1 MIKPNA
7 ILEIKTKNLIHNYKT
22 LSTIASSS
30 LAGAT
35 LKANAYGIGDLEI
48 YKLLYKNNCRHFFFA
63 SLDEALTIR
72 KKFRKGN
79 IYVLNGIE
87 DHNFN
92 IFKKFNIVPILNS
105 RKELEKFVK
114 DNGIN
119 KKINLCKSIKE
130 SIQSIN
136 KYQNEI
142 CLVLG
147 SLYLIGEV
155 LNLN

>member
-63 SLDEALTIR
+63 SLD
-72 KKFRKGN
+72 
-79 IYVLNGIE
+79 
-87 DHNFN
+87 
-92 IFKKFNIVPILNS
+92 ILS
-105 RKELEKFVK
+105 LIL
-114 DNGIN
+114 GASTLIA
-119 KKINLCKSIKE
+119 INL
-130 SIQSIN
+130 
-136 KYQNEI
+136 
-142 CLVLG
+142 
-147 SLYLIGEV
+147 SLKLRYIL
-155 LNLN
+155 LRK

>member
-87 DHNFN
+87 D
-92 IFKKFNIVPILNS
+92 L
-105 RKELEKFVK
+105 
-114 DNGIN
+114 
-119 KKINLCKSIKE
+119 
-130 SIQSIN
+130 
-136 KYQNEI
+136 
-142 CLVLG
+142 
-147 SLYLIGEV
+147 SLIHI
-155 LNLN
+155 

>member
-119 KKINLCKSIKE
+119 KAIIIL
-130 SIQSIN
+130 
-136 KYQNEI
+136 
-142 CLVLG
+142 LVE
-147 SLYLIGEV
+147 LIV
-155 LNLN
+155 